1 MCGEL
6 LFTARTARI
15 RALYCWL
22 PALCL
27 LMQALPLGAA
37 APDGDIN
44 GDSQV
49 DLADLLWGIQSLT
62 GLRMLTLPEEQRGDI
77 APLVAGYSVPN
88 GSFDLGDVTVLW
100 RVVSGQIV
108 LAFAGVPGN
117 QFAVGDS
124 ISEGE
129 AADDDIGNA
138 HHDTVWSSG
147 FDGSDSVNSLNERL
161 EMLQPAAY
169 YENTSARDGIF
180 NHADSGDVM
189 ADFAGQAAAVVA
201 ASASVPGGEAGN
213 VTILLGNNDVC
224 ADSLAEMTDPALF
237 EAQYR
242 SGLDILA
249 NNPETRDA
257 RIDVTSIPAI
267 YWLWY
272 AKHSSFSCRF
282 IWAIGDVCQ
291 ALLSSANTQC
301 VSTASTLDPDNL
313 AAYGD
318 LPGSA
323 CYRRKQFHQAI
334 RDTYNPILQNV
345 LQEYIDNGQLP
356 NARYTDI
363 FDVMFTS
370 AHINTGDCFH
380 PNAAGHAL
388 LAETAWCRSPLGSLD
403 AACGS

>member
-6 LFTARTARI
+6 LFTTCTARI
-15 RALYCWL
+15 RALYCLL

-49 DLADLLWGIQSLT
+49 DLGDLLWGVQSLT
-62 GLRMLTLPEEQRGDI
+62 GLRMLTAPEEQRGDI
-77 APLVAGYSVPN
+77 APLRGGYSVPD
-88 GSFDLGDVTVLW
+88 GTFDLGDVTVLW
-100 RVVSGQIV
+100 RVLSGQIV
-108 LAFAGVPGN
+108 LVFAGVPGN

-129 AADDDIGNA
+129 AANNVIGEP
-138 HHDTVWSSG
+138 HHETVWSTG
-147 FDGSDSVNSLNERL
+147 YDGSDSVNSLNERL
-161 EMLQPAAY
+161 ELLQPAAY
-169 YENTSARDGIF
+169 YENTLARDGLF
-180 NHADSGDVM
+180 NQAASGAVM
-189 ADFAGQAAAVVA
+189 ADFAGQAAAVVT
-201 ASASVPGGEAGN
+201 ASASVPRGESGN

-224 ADSLAEMTDPALF
+224 ADSLAEMTDPAQF

-249 NNPETRDA
+249 SNPETRDA
-257 RIDVTSIPAI
+257 RIDVLSIPAI

-272 AKHSSFSCRF
+272 AKHSSFSCRL
-282 IWAIGDVCQ
+282 IWAFGSVCQ
-291 ALLSSANTQC
+291 ALLSDANTEC
-301 VSTASTLDPDNL
+301 ISTASTLDPDNI

-323 CYRRKQFHQAI
+323 CYRRKLFHQAI

-345 LQEYIDNGQLP
+345 LQEYMDNGQLP

-363 FDVMFTS
+363 FDVMFT
-370 AHINTGDCFH
+370 ATHINTGDCFH
-380 PNAAGHAL
+380 PNTAGHAL

-403 AACGS
+403 MACSN